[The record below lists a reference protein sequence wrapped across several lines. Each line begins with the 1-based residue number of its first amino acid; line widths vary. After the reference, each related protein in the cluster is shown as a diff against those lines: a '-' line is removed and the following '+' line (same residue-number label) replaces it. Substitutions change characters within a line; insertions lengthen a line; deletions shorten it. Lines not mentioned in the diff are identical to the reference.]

1 MNRIL
6 ITGGAGFIG
15 SALAKRLV
23 SDPENYVVIVDNLL
37 TGSMRRLPPRTAT
50 NWKFIKADVN
60 HFNDISA
67 IMAAFQ
73 FDYVFHYAAVVGV
86 QRTLHHPAMVLNDI
100 QGIRNVL
107 DLAKNTGVKRV
118 FFSSSSEV
126 YGEPVE
132 LPQNE
137 DTTPLN
143 SRLPYAIVKNVG
155 ESFLKSYHREYG
167 LSYTIFRYFN
177 TYGPEQSDDFVV
189 SRFLHQ
195 ALHGR
200 DIIIHGDGS
209 QSRTFLYIDDNIDAS
224 VACLYQHRFVNDVIN
239 IGHDAEVSILEL
251 AQTILQITGSSS
263 RIVHQAPLKEGDMR
277 RRLPDIAK
285 MHSLLQRP
293 LISLKEGLGK
303 MIQAFTVGQS
313 ARS

>member
-15 SALAKRLV
+15 SALAKRLIGD
-23 SDPENYVVIVDNLL
+23 SNNYVVVVDNLL
-37 TGSMRRLPPRTAT
+37 TGSLRRLPARAQA
-50 NWKFIKADVN
+50 NWQFIKADVN
-60 HFNDISA
+60 NFDDISA
-67 IMAAFQ
+67 IMTSFQ

-86 QRTLHHPAMVLNDI
+86 QRTLHHPVMVLNDI
-100 QGIRNVL
+100 QGIRNIL
-107 DLAKNTGVKRV
+107 NLAKNTGVRRV
-118 FFSSSSEV
+118 FYASSSEV

-137 DTTPLN
+137 ETTPLN

-189 SRFLHQ
+189 SRFLHH

-200 DIIIHGDGS
+200 DLVIHGDGL
-209 QSRTFLYIDDNIDAS
+209 QSRTFLYIDDNVDATIT
-224 VACLYQHRFVNDVIN
+224 CFQQHRYVNDIVN
-239 IGHDAEVSILEL
+239 IGHDREVTILEL
-251 AQTILQITGSSS
+251 AHKVLEVTGSTS
-263 RIVHQAPLKEGDMR
+263 RIVHHAPLKEGDMR
-277 RRLPDIAK
+277 RRLPDIRK
-285 MHSLLQRP
+285 MRSLLQRP
-293 LISLKEGLGK
+293 LVSLEEGLRK
-303 MIQAFTVGQS
+303 MVQAFRDAS
-313 ARS
+313 